1 MQLINVHFSG
11 STIFG
16 PHCALVGVSY
26 PIIPAD
32 VSNIVRAARFTSAG
46 GRPVIVF
53 SVKKKKK
60 GDLIK
65 LTTMIDKK
73 RKL

>member
-16 PHCALVGVSY
+16 PHYALVAVSY

-53 SVKKKKK
+53 AIFKNKRF
-60 GDLIK
+60 
-65 LTTMIDKK
+65 DKTDYND
-73 RKL
+73 R